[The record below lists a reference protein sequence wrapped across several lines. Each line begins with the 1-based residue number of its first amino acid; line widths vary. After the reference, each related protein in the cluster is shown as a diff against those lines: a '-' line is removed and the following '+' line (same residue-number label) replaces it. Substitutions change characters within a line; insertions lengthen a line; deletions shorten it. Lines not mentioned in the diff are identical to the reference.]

1 METSTTFFLQILLPG
16 SRQGQGI
23 GLKMRMPVI
32 LWMLVTYLQGEA
44 VELEELM
51 RMMMEDTHP
60 SHLQTLAL
68 T

>member
-23 GLKMRMPVI
+23 GLKMRMAVI
-32 LWMLVTYLQGEA
+32 LRMLVTYVQGEA
-44 VELEELM
+44 VELEEVM
-51 RMMMEDTHP
+51 RMMMEETHP

>member
-44 VELEELM
+44 VELKKLM
-51 RMMMEDTHP
+51 TMMMEETHP

>member
-44 VELEELM
+44 VELEEEM
-51 RMMMEDTHP
+51 RMRREETHP